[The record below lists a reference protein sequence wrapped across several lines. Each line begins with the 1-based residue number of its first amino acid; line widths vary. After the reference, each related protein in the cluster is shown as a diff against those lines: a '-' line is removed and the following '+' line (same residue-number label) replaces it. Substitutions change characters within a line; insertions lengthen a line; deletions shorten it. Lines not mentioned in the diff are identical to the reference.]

1 MYNLVKKNVKH
12 SSNTMLELIG
22 YEVKINRKTIVLYDQ
37 LLIDLVI
44 KEKLYPE
51 FNKII
56 KTIIVFMEEDSD
68 PDTAPFLLDE
78 LSRVYS
84 TYLNNYENYLSSE
97 AKDEFMKNIHVL
109 SNELKSIS
117 RKKRIAKPTVSKGR
131 TR

>member
-1 MYNLVKKNVKH
+1 MYTLVKKTTKH
-12 SSNTMLELIG
+12 TSNSMLELIG
-22 YEVKINRKTIVLYDQ
+22 YEVKISRKTIVLYNQ

-56 KTIIVFMEEDSD
+56 KTIIVFMEEESD

-78 LSRVYS
+78 LSRVYT
-84 TYLNNYENYLSSE
+84 TYLNNYEKYLSDAS
-97 AKDEFMKNIHVL
+97 KDEFMKNIHVL
-109 SNELKSIS
+109 SNELKTIS
-117 RKKRIAKPTVSKGR
+117 RKKHISKPAVSKGR